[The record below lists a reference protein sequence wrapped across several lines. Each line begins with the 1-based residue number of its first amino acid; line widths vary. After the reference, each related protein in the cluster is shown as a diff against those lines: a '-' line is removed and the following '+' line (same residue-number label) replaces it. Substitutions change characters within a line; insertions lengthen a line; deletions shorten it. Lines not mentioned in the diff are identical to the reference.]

1 MADGKIGYS
10 AEEITLKII
19 NTPILRNMCLE
30 FSDMLDTQGIYK
42 WFIRGDKLDELIELL
57 NSLDV
62 MTGEFSLLHISS
74 KTLRKN
80 NDANIIRQI
89 AQQLCTLRLRTDLEI
104 FLGIGNMLTL
114 WKTSKHAPDLFF
126 AICDLGVK
134 LGKVYQNAVDRYVKR
149 KVEEGMFKVPEG
161 GDLDNVNEF
170 WETLTKNKN
179 RIAEAMDAALPLGIE
194 DIGDSLKWMSEN
206 ENIYLRLNF
215 SEAMKLTDF
224 ESAYYDFY
232 EDKSR
237 TAAFMPKDIVK
248 KEVERKFKALLL
260 NDVFEKLTDDGMR
273 TRDCINDEIS
283 AITQDRTLRVT
294 LRYVQAFFM
303 FYREDAKL
311 ARELAQKAYD
321 GVETVASAYGVGNT
335 PRFLS

>member
-10 AEEITLKII
+10 AEEMTSKII

-30 FSDMLDTQGIYK
+30 CSDMPDTQGIYR
-42 WFIRGDKLDELIELL
+42 WFIREEKLDELITLL
-57 NSLDV
+57 NSLGV

-74 KTLRKN
+74 ETLRKN

-89 AQQLCTLRLRTDLEI
+89 AQQLCTLRLHTDLEI
-104 FLGIGNMLTL
+104 SLGIENMLTF
-114 WKTSKHAPDLFF
+114 WKTSKHAPDLFL

-134 LGKVYQNAVDRYVKR
+134 LRKVYQNAVDRYVKR

-161 GDLDNVNEF
+161 GDLDKVNEF
-170 WETLTKNKN
+170 WETLTRNKN
-179 RIAEAMDAALPLGIE
+179 RIAEAMDAALPLAIE

-273 TRDCINDEIS
+273 TRECINDEIS
-283 AITQDRTLRVT
+283 AMAQDRTLRVT

-303 FYREDAKL
+303 FFREDANR
-311 ARELAQKAYD
+311 ARTMAQKLQE
-321 GVETVASAYGVGNT
+321 GVKNGSLTYGDQNIL
-335 PRFLS
+335 RFPN